1 MGDKEFRPIITE
13 GLLRWHALGIHL
25 DPASY
30 HSTSPQIL
38 RRIKQ
43 QFYVMDDD
51 VVRNEINR
59 CFICQIATQNSHTR
73 HKFAMQR
80 LPERP
85 RTHVSFD
92 ICCGLPDDSNRYR
105 YIFCVVDQYSNY
117 TIAAAARTRSTE
129 EIINFFRQALF
140 AYSVPSL
147 LLCDGEPGL
156 LNSQTFDD
164 FLSLYDIQKQRTS
177 LAFPQSN
184 GLSER
189 TNFFIKRC
197 LRCFAL
203 TDKDNWSNHLPH
215 VVSSINNAILC
226 NNFSPNQI
234 TFVIMTNTG
243 LTY

>member
-1 MGDKEFRPIITE
+1 
-13 GLLRWHALGIHL
+13 
-25 DPASY
+25 
-30 HSTSPQIL
+30 
-38 RRIKQ
+38 
-43 QFYVMDDD
+43 
-51 VVRNEINR
+51 
-59 CFICQIATQNSHTR
+59 
-73 HKFAMQR
+73 MQR
-80 LPERP
+80 LSERL
-85 RTHVSFD
+85 RTRVSFD
-92 ICCGLPDDSNRYR
+92 IFCGLLDDSNRYR

-117 TIAAAARTRSTE
+117 TIAVAARTRSTE

-156 LNSQTFDD
+156 LNSKTFDD

-189 TNFFIKRC
+189 TNFFIKRS

-203 TDKDNWSNHLPH
+203 TNEDNWSDNLPH

-226 NNFSPNQI
+226 NNFSANQI
-234 TFVIMTNTG
+234 TFGNNDEHRADLFTLNNELSNIKEYMDILVPFVENARKKTQEKKA
-243 LTY
+243 